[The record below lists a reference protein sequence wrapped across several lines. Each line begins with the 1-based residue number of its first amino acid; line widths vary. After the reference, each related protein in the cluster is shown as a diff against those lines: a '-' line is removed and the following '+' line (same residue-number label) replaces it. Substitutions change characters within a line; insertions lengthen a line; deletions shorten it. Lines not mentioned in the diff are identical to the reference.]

1 MDVETNSL
9 PLKPP
14 IEDEQD
20 VQDATDLAAMGHAQ
34 ALTRKFNIWSMLALA
49 FCVLG
54 MRHSLQIEGA
64 RVATMG
70 VCFRT
75 LTRFDFQEHTR
86 LLPKI

>member
-54 MRHSLQIEGA
+54 MRHPLAVA
-64 RVATMG
+64 RVATQTTSSTYFP
-70 VCFRT
+70 VHSFSE
-75 LTRFDFQEHTR
+75 LTVM
-86 LLPKI
+86 LCLCL

>member
-54 MRHSLQIEGA
+54 M
-64 RVATMG
+64 
-70 VCFRT
+70 
-75 LTRFDFQEHTR
+75 
-86 LLPKI
+86 

>member
-54 MRHSLQIEGA
+54 MHPPVHVASSENRHL
-64 RVATMG
+64 G
-70 VCFRT
+70 VSASSR
-75 LTRFDFQEHTR
+75 
-86 LLPKI
+86 